1 MAIVK
6 SVVDVN
12 SGNSGWD
19 RADVIDALE
28 TVFSNLGWHSGS
40 ARAGVPLRTMS
51 PTGSYT
57 SMGNTSWLE
66 VGGPAVSEPRDW
78 TYKHYRIRNIS
89 NTSYRVLEEFYTGW
103 TNNNITNNTITL
115 LYLHDFTTGDAI
127 HWAPGE
133 TDESL
138 NLNGL
143 TLDTVYYVIVV
154 NRQTIKLAASES
166 DALAGIEVDLLGST
180 TGPNSSYAG
189 NSSTVSFFRTPDTS
203 AQDNATITV
212 YQRDYLTFYID
223 DQSGGNMFL
232 LGNTDNYDSNKLL
245 TEANL
250 GSSSYRSDPSYTG
263 DTEIT
268 WSTQAWQQTEYNTD
282 VEQIHQSGQ
291 YRTHQ
296 SRYRKYIY
304 ASDTHSAMKGEI
316 VVLPSIKAYRDA
328 YPHWNYTVPASGS
341 RSELKLRVYRWP
353 NGYNSSYTGR
363 IAFIELISSDG
374 YGWSDQEVFTIP
386 GESVGGVATTNDI
399 NFGVRTRGSVTDG
412 DGVAEIAVTNV
423 GAGSSFYQKHD
434 DGAFGILRV
443 TNDSNKDYGT
453 SFYTFSTDTD
463 EITKLYINS
472 GSGWDF
478 LNKGGTSYG
487 SSTTDGGNN
496 YGYFTGVEGTDRQ
509 RTFNFIPRNDNSF
522 TNVTIASSVSP
533 TSYPLSIRV
542 YRAQAPQ
549 DSNFAILQFT
559 QNISGSIIP
568 FATFTIHKGQNF
580 GSNIWDL
587 DHVYLGSLT
596 TYTTSTRSVTF
607 NYTIPGYGS
616 YYDSPNEEPN
626 NGYSKSRDASYGFL
640 RDSDDNG
647 LYGATVSTTY
657 SSNIDTN
664 NSDSGG
670 SNVTYYRNS
679 TYDGDVS
686 SSADYYKPI
695 KGIPICN
702 SFIPCPYYLPD
713 DFVILQFSTAPG
725 LTEFRP
731 GDTVTISAS
740 EVYEIVLAGYSTSQ
754 TGLDQIANNNS
765 IGLALLARTT

>member
-19 RADVIDALE
+19 RADVINALE
-28 TVFSNLGWHSGS
+28 TVFSNLGWHSGTAS
-40 ARAGVPLRTMS
+40 TGVPSRVES
-51 PTGSYT
+51 PTGST
-57 SMGNTSWLE
+57 SLGNSSWAQI
-66 VGGPAVSEPRDW
+66 GGPPTSEPRNS
-78 TYKHYRIRNIS
+78 TNKYFRIRNIS
-89 NTSYRVLEEFYTGW
+89 NSSYRVLEEFYTGW
-103 TNNNITNNTITL
+103 SNNNITENTIQLT
-115 LYLHDFTTGDAI
+115 YIHDLSTGDAI

-133 TDESL
+133 TDNSF

-143 TLDTVYYVIVV
+143 TLDTIYYVIVV
-154 NRQTIKLAASES
+154 DNQNIKLAASAS
-166 DALAGIEVDLLGST
+166 DASNGIAVDLLGST

-189 NSSTVSFFRTPDTS
+189 NSSTVSFFRTLDTS
-203 AQDNATITV
+203 VNDNATITAL
-212 YQRDYLTFYID
+212 QGDYLTFYVD
-223 DQSGGNMFL
+223 DQSGGDLFL
-232 LGNTDNYDSNKLL
+232 LGNTDSYDSNKLL
-245 TEANL
+245 NQANF
-250 GSSSYRSDPSYTG
+250 GNVTYRNDPNGNGTST
-263 DTEIT
+263 IT
-268 WSTQAWQQTEYNTD
+268 WSTQAWPQTELNSGLET
-282 VEQIHQSGQ
+282 IHPSGQ
-291 YRTHQ
+291 KRETIGSVYT
-296 SRYRKYIY
+296 KYMY
-304 ASDTHSAMKGEI
+304 GSDTHSAMKGEI
-316 VVLPSIKAYRDA
+316 VVLPSIRVYSGV
-328 YPHWNYTVPASGS
+328 YPHWNYTIPASGS
-341 RSELKLRVYRWP
+341 RSELKLRVYRQP
-353 NGYNSSYTGR
+353 TRYSYTGS
-363 IAFIELISSDG
+363 IAFIELLSTGS
-374 YGWSDQEVFTIP
+374 GWSNQEVFTIP
-386 GESVGGVATTNDI
+386 GESIGGVATTNDI
-399 NFGVRTRGSVTDG
+399 VFGVKNTGITSSG
-412 DGVAEIAVTNV
+412 DGTPEIFVTNV

-434 DGAFGILRV
+434 DGAFGILRT
-443 TNDSNKDYGT
+443 TNDSSKTYGT

-487 SSTTDGGNN
+487 SSTTDGGLN
-496 YGYFTGVEGTDRQ
+496 YGYFTGVERTDRQ
-509 RTFNFIPRNDNSF
+509 RTYNYIPRNSNSF
-522 TNVTIASSVSP
+522 THINIASSVSP

-559 QNISGSIIP
+559 QNISGSVIP
-568 FATFTIHKGQNF
+568 FGTFTIHKGQNF

-587 DHVYLGSLT
+587 DHVYTGSLT
-596 TYTTSTRSVTF
+596 TYTTGTRSVSL
-607 NYTIPGYGS
+607 NYISPGYSG
-616 YYDSPNEEPN
+616 YYDGPQEEPVSTF
-626 NGYSKSRDASYGFL
+626 SKSREASYGFL
-640 RDSDDNG
+640 RNGDDNNI
-647 LYGATVSTTY
+647 YQAAVETMF
-657 SSNIDTN
+657 SSNIDTR
-664 NSDSGG
+664 NSETGS

-713 DFVILQFSTAPG
+713 DFVILQFSTIPG

-731 GDTVTISAS
+731 GDTVTVSPS